1 MMSKTAHLSPPSHP
15 RGPDPSPGDARPV
28 HIEGSAKQALETG
41 RTRLLVTGLVFAL
54 AFLFVGLRLA
64 EVSLLAGPL
73 QAQQAKAAA
82 LPPPVRADI
91 RDRNGV
97 LLASTLPSATLI
109 ANPRHVRDP
118 EDVARRLAKVLP
130 EMSVEAVA
138 EKLDRDRAHVTLMR
152 NLTPRQ
158 QQAVFGLGVPGLD
171 FERALRR
178 VYPQGRL
185 FSHVVGLTDTD
196 ERGIAGVE
204 LSFDRQL
211 REDGEDLRLSLD
223 ARIQHIVAEA
233 LDRSMREFSA
243 IGGAALV
250 LDAKSGELLAMVTLP
265 TYEPTRRQNASEE
278 ARFNRA
284 SLGLY
289 EMGSVFKIFTTAQ
302 GLDEGFVDLD
312 DTFDVS
318 EPIRV
323 GWHSIGDFKPKK
335 KSLSIPEIFIY
346 SSNIGTV
353 RIAMAGGTKR
363 QQEFLERLGLTRP
376 APLELPE
383 VGNPRLP
390 SPWREINTMTI
401 SYGHG
406 MAVTPVQ
413 LVSAVGAV
421 VNGGIYRPATLVRQ
435 SDDAHDLGVQVMRER
450 TSRQMR
456 WMMRQAVQ
464 MGSGRKAD
472 AAGYLVGG
480 KTGTADK
487 LRNGSYHRGS
497 RIASFVS
504 AFPMNDPRYVVFA
517 MVDEPKGT
525 KKTFGHASG
534 GWVAAPV
541 VKEIV
546 ERIGPLLGVE
556 PLPAEAVA
564 SADTDMTPES
574 AEGFVFA
581 AY

>member
-1 MMSKTAHLSPPSHP
+1 MMSKTAHLSPPCHP
-15 RGPDPSPGDARPV
+15 RGLDPSPGDARPV

-64 EVSLLAGPL
+64 EVSLLTGPL

-130 EMSVEAVA
+130 EMSVKAVA

-312 DTFDVS
+312 DIFDVS

-335 KSLSIPEIFIY
+335 KPLSVPEIFIY

-353 RIAMAGGTKR
+353 QIAMAGGTER
-363 QQEFLERLGLTRP
+363 QQAFLERLGLTRP

-472 AAGYLVGG
+472 AAGYMVGG

-487 LRNGSYHRGS
+487 LRNGSYRRGS

>member
-1 MMSKTAHLSPPSHP
+1 MMSKAAHLSPPCHP
-15 RGPDPSPGDARPV
+15 RGLDPSPGDGRLV

-82 LPPPVRADI
+82 LPSPVRADI

-109 ANPRHVRDP
+109 ANPRYVRNP

-130 EMSVEAVA
+130 EMSIKAVA
-138 EKLDRDRAHVTLMR
+138 EKLDRDRTHVTLMR
-152 NLTPRQ
+152 DLTPRQ

-171 FERALRR
+171 FERTLRR

-233 LDRSMREFSA
+233 LDRSIQEFGA

-250 LDAKSGELLAMVTLP
+250 LDAKSGELLSMVTLP
-265 TYEPTRRQNASEE
+265 TYEPSRRHNASEE

-312 DTFDVS
+312 DSFDVS
-318 EPIRV
+318 QPIRI
-323 GWHSIGDFKPKK
+323 GWHTIGDFKPKK
-335 KSLSIPEIFIY
+335 KPLSVPEIFIH

-353 RIAMAGGTKR
+353 QIAMAGGTKR

-421 VNGGIYRPATLVRQ
+421 VNGGIYRPATLIRQ

-456 WMMRQAVQ
+456 WMMRQVVQ

-487 LRNGSYHRGS
+487 LKNGSYQRGS

-564 SADTDMTPES
+564 SADIDMTPES

>member
-1 MMSKTAHLSPPSHP
+1 MMRKTAHLSPPCHP
-15 RGPDPSPGDARPV
+15 CGLDPSPREDRLV
-28 HIEGSAKQALETG
+28 HIEGSAKQSLETG

-64 EVSLLAGPL
+64 EVSLLSGPL
-73 QAQQAKAAA
+73 EAQQAKAAA
-82 LPPPVRADI
+82 LPQLARADI
-91 RDRNGV
+91 LDRNGV

-109 ANPRHVRDP
+109 ANPRQVREP
-118 EDVARRLAKVLP
+118 EIVARRLAQVLP
-130 EMSVEAVA
+130 ELKVAKVA
-138 EKLDRDRAHVTLMR
+138 EKLARDRMHVTLKR
-152 NLTPRQ
+152 SLTPQQ
-158 QQAVFGLGVPGLD
+158 QQAVFELGIPGLD
-171 FERALRR
+171 FERAMQR
-178 VYPQGRL
+178 VYPHGRL
-185 FSHVVGLTDTD
+185 FSHIIGLTDT
-196 ERGIAGVE
+196 EEKGIAGVE
-204 LSFDRQL
+204 MSFNERLHKEGKPVQ
-211 REDGEDLRLSLD
+211 LSLD
-223 ARIQHIVAEA
+223 VRVQHIVAEA
-233 LDRSMREFSA
+233 LNRSIEEFSA
-243 IGGAALV
+243 IGGAAVV
-250 LDAKSGELLAMVTLP
+250 LDAKTGELLSMVTLP
-265 TYEPTRRQNASEE
+265 TYEPYMREDASED

-312 DTFDVS
+312 DSFDVS

-323 GWHSIGDFKPKK
+323 GWHTIRDFKPKK
-335 KSLSIPEIFIY
+335 RDLSVPEIFIY

-353 RIAMAGGTKR
+353 QIAMTGGTKR
-363 QQEFLERLGLTRP
+363 QQDFLERLGLTRP

-383 VGNPRLP
+383 VGRPQLP
-390 SPWREINTMTI
+390 APWREINTMTI

-406 MAVTPVQ
+406 MSVSPVQ

-421 VNGGIYRPATLVRQ
+421 VNGGVYRPATLVRQ
-435 SDDAHDLGVQVMRER
+435 SPDAHDLGVRVMSEE
-450 TSRQMR
+450 TSITMR
-456 WMMRQAVQ
+456 WMMRQVVQ
-464 MGSGRKAD
+464 LGTGRKAD
-472 AAGYLVGG
+472 AEGYLVGG

-487 LRNGSYHRGS
+487 IKNGSYHRGS

-504 AFPMNDPRYVVFA
+504 AFPMSDPRYVVFA

-525 KKTFGHASG
+525 KKTFGYATG

-546 ERIGPLLGVE
+546 ERVGPLLGVA
-556 PLPAEAVA
+556 PLPSEMVA
-564 SADTDMTPES
+564 SADTDLTPAS